1 MAGYSVDAV
10 VKRFEPLSRDVI
22 RASAEDESD
31 LAQEP
36 ETEDQAR
43 PPQAPV
49 AAATSSPSP
58 TANADGEPKPQP
70 HSHAAVTGH
79 ATVEGHAALAADAA
93 SQGHRTAWAAAGER
107 QRQWVLIL
115 LAYGSYRVIES
126 QTSANRPKLHSVP
139 DENRANGG

>member
-36 ETEDQAR
+36 ETEGHAR
-43 PPQAPV
+43 PPEAPV

-58 TANADGEPKPQP
+58 TATPTASPSPSP
-70 HSHAAVTGH
+70 TP
-79 ATVEGHAALAADAA
+79 TRP
-93 SQGHRTAWAAAGER
+93 SQGTPPSKGTPPSQPTPPPGPPDGVGCGGER
-107 QRQWVLIL
+107 
-115 LAYGSYRVIES
+115 
-126 QTSANRPKLHSVP
+126 
-139 DENRANGG
+139 